1 MRQKQ
6 LIQTK
11 NADSGKI
18 RKEVPENPTNFGSEE
33 YALLHFEWTQDLKS
47 KTYRDALDIRK
58 EVFVEEQ
65 QVPVSI
71 EIDDL
76 EDKTLHL
83 VGYEESV
90 PVATARI
97 YPMENGKYKVQRVA
111 IRKAVREKKYGSIL
125 MQEIERHVREL
136 GGKRLFLG
144 AQNHAIGFYEK
155 VGYKICGEEYEEAGI
170 QHHDMDKMLERDDS
184 RLGDEH

>member
-1 MRQKQ
+1 M
-6 LIQTK
+6 
-11 NADSGKI
+11 
-18 RKEVPENPTNFGSEE
+18 KEVVFENPTNSESEE
-33 YALLHFEWTQDLKS
+33 CALLHFEWTQDLNS
-47 KTYRDALDIRK
+47 KTYQDALAIRK

-76 EDKTLHL
+76 ENKTLHL
-83 VGYEESV
+83 VGYEDAIA
-90 PVATARI
+90 VATARI

-155 VGYKICGEEYEEAGI
+155 VGYTICGEEYEEAGI
-170 QHHDMDKMLERDDS
+170 QHHDMDKMIERDES
-184 RLGDEH
+184 RVEIEH

>member
-1 MRQKQ
+1 MSQKQ
-6 LIQTK
+6 LIRTK
-11 NADSGKI
+11 NVTSGKI
-18 RKEVPENPTNFGSEE
+18 RKEGPKNPINFGSEE
-33 YALLHFEWTQDLKS
+33 YALLHFEWTQNLNS
-47 KTYRDALDIRK
+47 KTYKNALDIRK

-83 VGYEESV
+83 VGYEEDI

-125 MQEIERHVREL
+125 MHEIERHVREL

-155 VGYKICGEEYEEAGI
+155 AGYNICGEEYEEAGI
-170 QHHDMDKMLERDDS
+170 LHHDMDKMIERDDS

>member
-1 MRQKQ
+1 M
-6 LIQTK
+6 
-11 NADSGKI
+11 
-18 RKEVPENPTNFGSEE
+18 
-33 YALLHFEWTQDLKS
+33 LHFEWTQNLKS
-47 KTYRDALDIRK
+47 KTYKDALDIRK

-83 VGYEESV
+83 VGYEKSI

-111 IRKAVREKKYGSIL
+111 IRKVVREKKYGSIL
-125 MQEIERHVREL
+125 MQEIERYIREL

-155 VGYKICGEEYEEAGI
+155 VGYTICGEEYEEAGI
-170 QHHDMDKMLERDDS
+170 LHHDMDKMIERDES
-184 RLGDEH
+184 RVEIEH

>member
-11 NADSGKI
+11 NGDSGKI
-18 RKEVPENPTNFGSEE
+18 RKEVPANPTNFGSEE

-83 VGYEESV
+83 VGYEEFI

-97 YPMENGKYKVQRVA
+97 YPMENGKYKVQCVA
-111 IRKAVREKKYGSIL
+111 ICKVVREKKYGSIL
-125 MQEIERHVREL
+125 MQEIERYVCEL
-136 GGKRLFLG
+136 GGKCLFFG
-144 AQNHAIGFYEK
+144 
-155 VGYKICGEEYEEAGI
+155 V
-170 QHHDMDKMLERDDS
+170 
-184 RLGDEH
+184 

>member
-11 NADSGKI
+11 STNSCRIK
-18 RKEVPENPTNFGSEE
+18 REVPASPTNFESEE
-33 YALLHFEWTQDLKS
+33 YTLLHFEWTQDLQS

-58 EVFVEEQ
+58 EVFVDEQ
-65 QVPVSI
+65 QVPISI

-76 EDKTLHL
+76 EDKTLHI
-83 VGYEESV
+83 VGYEEAI

-97 YPMENGKYKVQRVA
+97 YPMANGKYKVQRVA

-155 VGYKICGEEYEEAGI
+155 AGYTICGEEYEEAGI
-170 QHHDMDKMLERDDS
+170 LHHDMDKMIERDDS

>member
-18 RKEVPENPTNFGSEE
+18 RKEVPANPTNFGSEE

-47 KTYRDALDIRK
+47 KTYLDALDIRK

-97 YPMENGKYKVQRVA
+97 YPMAKRQIQGAACRHPQNRKGKKIRQHPDA
-111 IRKAVREKKYGSIL
+111 GNRKARPRARRQTPVPRSPEPCH
-125 MQEIERHVREL
+125 R
-136 GGKRLFLG
+136 FLR
-144 AQNHAIGFYEK
+144 K
-155 VGYKICGEEYEEAGI
+155 
-170 QHHDMDKMLERDDS
+170 S
-184 RLGDEH
+184 RLYNLRRRIRRSRHSAP